1 MFSDKIS
8 DLFTAQLTEWQL
20 AGDNY
25 RLLQKVKTRH
35 FDFGGFEVLVQFNPE
50 RMVSSAAKVD
60 SGSVGSRPCFL
71 CQKNRPPLQRGVRF
85 ESDFTVL
92 VNPFPIFNRHLT
104 IPSDEHTD
112 QRIRYN
118 FGKMLSLA
126 ESLPAYIIFYNGPE
140 CGASAPDHFHF
151 QAGNR
156 DLIPLEKDFSS
167 GRFAEIIF
175 SRKGVEVWLWRN
187 YLRGIISLSSAGR
200 EPLET
205 MFHMIFERFSALQ
218 PGLPEPMMNILTYKT
233 GQSWIVHI
241 IPRKQHRPAQYSAEG
256 KDRLII
262 SPASVD
268 LGGVVITPREEDF
281 RKITT
286 GDLTDIFR
294 QVCWPDDELHHVI
307 SDLK

>member
-8 DLFTAQLTEWQL
+8 DLFKAQLGDWEL
-20 AGDNY
+20 AGTNY
-25 RLLQKVKTRH
+25 RLLEKVKTRH
-35 FDFGGFEVLVQFNPE
+35 LTFPGFEVLLQFNPE
-50 RMVSSAAKVD
+50 RIVSSAAKVD
-60 SGSVGSRPCFL
+60 AKSIGARPCFL
-71 CQKNRPPLQRGVRF
+71 CEKNRPFQQRGVRF

-92 VNPFPIFNRHLT
+92 VNPFPIFSRHLT

-126 ESLPAYIIFYNGPE
+126 EALPDYVIFYNGPR

-156 DLIPLEKDFSS
+156 GFMPVEKDFSS
-167 GRFAEIIF
+167 GRFAVHEF
-175 SRKGVEVWLWRN
+175 TRKGAEVWYWRD
-187 YLRGIISLSSAGR
+187 YLRGIISLKGQER
-200 EPLET
+200 EHLET
-205 MFHMIFERFSALQ
+205 LFHKFFERFSALQ
-218 PGLPEPMMNILTYKT
+218 PDEPEPMMNILVYKT
-233 GQSWIVHI
+233 EKIWIVHL
-241 IPRKQHRPAQYSAEG
+241 IPRLMHRPVRFFMEG
-256 KDRLII
+256 KDQLLI

-281 RKITT
+281 RKIKS
-286 GDLTDIFR
+286 GDISDIFR
-294 QVCWPDDELHHVI
+294 QVCYTDEEIYHLI

>member
-8 DLFTAQLTEWQL
+8 DLFTAQLTEWEL
-20 AGDNY
+20 AGTNY
-25 RLLQKVKTRH
+25 RQLEKVRTRH
-35 FDFGGFEVLVQFNPE
+35 LTFSGFEVLIQFNPE

-60 SGSVGSRPCFL
+60 AKSIGARPCFL
-71 CQKNRPPLQRGVRF
+71 CEKNRPPQQRGLRF
-85 ESDFTVL
+85 VSDFTVL
-92 VNPFPIFNRHLT
+92 VNPYPIFSRHLT

-126 ESLPAYIIFYNGPE
+126 EALTDYVIFYNGPQ

-151 QAGNR
+151 QAGNKGFM
-156 DLIPLEKDFSS
+156 PVEKDFSS
-167 GRFAEIIF
+167 GKFAIHEF
-175 SRKGVEVWLWRN
+175 TRRGTEVWGWRD
-187 YLRGIISLSSAGR
+187 YLRGIISLKGTER

-205 MFHMIFERFSALQ
+205 MFHKFFERFSALQ
-218 PGLPEPMMNILTYKT
+218 PDKPEPMMNILVYKT
-233 GQSWIVHI
+233 EKFWIVHI
-241 IPRKQHRPAQYSAEG
+241 IPRKQHRPSQFFAEG
-256 KDRLII
+256 SGQILI

-281 RKITT
+281 SKINA
-286 GDLTDIFR
+286 GDMSDIFR
-294 QVCWPDDELHHVI
+294 QVCYMDEELHHII